1 MSKFTINTTD
11 GLNFDIDSSD
21 LESLDIIEQSNG
33 RYHLIFEGKSYTVE
47 VLESDYLNK
56 SYVLNVNE
64 KEIALK
70 IKDELDLAIEKMGYS
85 MISATSGGK
94 IESPMPGLVLK
105 VSVEDGDEVEEG
117 DVLLILE
124 AMKMENIIKSPV
136 KGKVKK
142 VMVKEGETVAK
153 KQLLM
158 EL

>member
-11 GLNFDIDSSD
+11 GLSFDIDSRE
-21 LESLDIIEQSNG
+21 LESLDIIEHSNG
-33 RYHLIFEGKSYTVE
+33 RYHLIFEGKSYTVD

-70 IKDELDLAIEKMGYS
+70 IKDDLDMAIEKMGYS
-85 MISATSGGK
+85 MKSASSGGK
-94 IESPMPGLVLK
+94 VESPMPGLVLK
-105 VSVEDGDEVEEG
+105 ISVQEGDEVEEG
-117 DVLLILE
+117 DVLLVLE

-136 KGKVKK
+136 KGQVKK